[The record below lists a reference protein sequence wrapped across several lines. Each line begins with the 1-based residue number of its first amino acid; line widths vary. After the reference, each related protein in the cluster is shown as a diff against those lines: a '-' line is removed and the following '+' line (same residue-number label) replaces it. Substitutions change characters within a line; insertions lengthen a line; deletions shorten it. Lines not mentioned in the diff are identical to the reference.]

1 MKKPSLKGHAL
12 CRPPRGAAPVHSVF
26 KNTTKLWRLGVDG
39 KWKADDGSPGLA
51 FVGEIQGPGTEG
63 FSIVVWSAECKCP
76 YLLGCAAGAGADYA
90 FDKLD
95 LAVFSHHRRRP
106 VYKK

>member
-26 KNTTKLWRLGVDG
+26 KNTTKLWRLGIDG
-39 KWKADDGSPGLA
+39 KWRADDGTPGLA
-51 FVGEIQGPGTEG
+51 FIGRNLGDVI
-63 FSIVVWSAECKCP
+63 VWSAECKCP